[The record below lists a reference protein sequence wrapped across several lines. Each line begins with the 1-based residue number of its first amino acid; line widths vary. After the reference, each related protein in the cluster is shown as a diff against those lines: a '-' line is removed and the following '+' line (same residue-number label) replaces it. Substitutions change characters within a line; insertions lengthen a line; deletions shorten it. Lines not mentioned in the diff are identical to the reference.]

1 MLKSRYSAFGNS
13 FNSFKVFVILRCR
26 TNAYKGNK
34 KSTNYTMRVDRG
46 YDEDEVRKKE
56 NEVNAM
62 TKIPSNTR
70 LVLLMKM
77 GGEQEHKE
85 YEDLDQEMER
95 LNTILDTIENLTDCS
110 L

>member
-62 TKIPSNTR
+62 TKIPRNTR

-77 GGEQEHKE
+77 GASKNIKSMKTLIKRWK
-85 YEDLDQEMER
+85 D
-95 LNTILDTIENLTDCS
+95 
-110 L
+110 